1 MKVIAEKRLD
11 RRLKYIVSISLEG
24 VGRGGALLFRLSQ
37 AELIL
42 ITLIVSRDL
51 LFVSRDFTVS
61 RDCYA
66 RELYSV
72 MCVSRVCYVSG
83 SWALLCCLL
92 FLTSRGTG

>member
-1 MKVIAEKRLD
+1 
-11 RRLKYIVSISLEG
+11 

-72 MCVSRVCYVSG
+72 MRESCVLCEREL
-83 SWALLCCLL
+83 ALLCCLL